1 MKDHSWVVVANG
13 SIARIFIGNNSHPLK
28 ELETLEHPATR
39 VHGRDLVDGKPGRSY
54 DSIGGG
60 RHSLAAELTP
70 QKNEAQHFA
79 EHLAHHLEHA
89 RRTGAFGK
97 LYVIASPAFL
107 GLLRNSL
114 HTTTRDTIALEVDKD
129 ATSKTPVEIRT
140 YLPFRL

>member
-1 MKDHSWVVVANG
+1 MKEQAWVVVANG
-13 SIARIFIGNNSHPLK
+13 SIARIFVGQNDQALT

-39 VHGRDLVDGKPGRSY
+39 VHGRDLVSGKPGRAF

-60 RHSLAAELTP
+60 RHSLEPQLTP

-79 EHLAHHLEHA
+79 EHLAQHLEHA
-89 RRTGAFGK
+89 RKTGAFGK

-107 GLLRNSL
+107 GQLRNSL
-114 HTTTRDTIALEVDKD
+114 HTSTKDVIALEVDRD
-129 ATSKTPVEIRT
+129 ATSKTPVEIRA